1 MALSSA
7 QPRGTEARLMKD
19 GDRLER
25 ERKRLEDRL
34 LRERQKVRGPGLS
47 GAPRP
52 RRAPGA
58 PTAPSRCADRAW
70 HTRCRPLRQGAQ
82 AGMQARRAP
91 RLLLPRAQASEG
103 LR

>member
-1 MALSSA
+1 MAPTPA

-34 LRERQKVRGPGLS
+34 LRERQKVRRPVRS

-52 RRAPGA
+52 GRA
-58 PTAPSRCADRAW
+58 TESCLRRCAAHIGRGMCAAAPCARVRGRAS
-70 HTRCRPLRQGAQ
+70 RPA
-82 AGMQARRAP
+82 AGRGI
-91 RLLLPRAQASEG
+91 LLPRAQM
-103 LR
+103 R

>member
-1 MALSSA
+1 MAPTPA

-34 LRERQKVRGPGLS
+34 LRERQKVRRPVRS

-52 RRAPGA
+52 GRG
-58 PTAPSRCADRAW
+58 TES
-70 HTRCRPLRQGAQ
+70 
-82 AGMQARRAP
+82 
-91 RLLLPRAQASEG
+91 
-103 LR
+103 

>member
-1 MALSSA
+1 
-7 QPRGTEARLMKD
+7 MKD

-52 RRAPGA
+52 RRAPGG
-58 PTAPSRCADRAW
+58 PDCAV
-70 HTRCRPLRQGAQ
+70 PLRGSGLAYALPPPAPGCASGHAGALRAEAAPA
-82 AGMQARRAP
+82 AGSGERGFTVIRDK
-91 RLLLPRAQASEG
+91 
-103 LR
+103 

>member
-1 MALSSA
+1 MAPTPA

-34 LRERQKVRGPGLS
+34 LRERQKVRRPVRS

-52 RRAPGA
+52 G
-58 PTAPSRCADRAW
+58 TGTES
-70 HTRCRPLRQGAQ
+70 
-82 AGMQARRAP
+82 
-91 RLLLPRAQASEG
+91 
-103 LR
+103 